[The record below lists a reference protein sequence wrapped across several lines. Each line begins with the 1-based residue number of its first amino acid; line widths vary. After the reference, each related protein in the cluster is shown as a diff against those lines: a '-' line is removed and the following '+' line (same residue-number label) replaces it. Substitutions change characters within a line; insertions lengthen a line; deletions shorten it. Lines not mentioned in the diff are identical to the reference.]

1 MEGKMRFWL
10 MCRGSSEVTAGAS
23 PADKRGRR
31 APLQFHFELLK
42 GSEVALILREVYA
55 NVPNT
60 RLLLSHTDLFIYR
73 KHSRRA

>member
-1 MEGKMRFWL
+1 MVV
-10 MCRGSSEVTAGAS
+10 EVTAGAS

-73 KHSRRA
+73 KLSRRA